1 MGMAGFFRRAKAGRF
16 GTHTVYVASEK
27 IGALTSASTD
37 TFRFPTPGKRVALI
51 SASVQAQTPPVIT
64 TGNSLATL
72 KKFRA
77 SDGATVVLSAAVDLE
92 TLVANK
98 TRAFT
103 LLTAPSDA
111 DFTADP
117 GVPGSNGDTYFV
129 DVVNGTTVATQ
140 PVALF
145 FVLELAVLE

>member
-1 MGMAGFFRRAKAGRF
+1 MSLAAFFRRAKAGRF
-16 GTHTVYVASEK
+16 GVAPAYVASEK
-27 IGALTSASTD
+27 IGALTSAATD

-51 SASVQAQTPPVIT
+51 SASAQAQTPPVIT
-64 TGNSLATL
+64 TGTSTATL

-77 SDGATVVLSAAVDLE
+77 SDGATVTLSAGLDLE

-98 TRAFT
+98 SKPFV
-103 LLTAPSDA
+103 LLSLDDA
-111 DFTADP
+111 SYVAEQ
-117 GVPGSNGDTYFV
+117 GVGQVNGDTYFV